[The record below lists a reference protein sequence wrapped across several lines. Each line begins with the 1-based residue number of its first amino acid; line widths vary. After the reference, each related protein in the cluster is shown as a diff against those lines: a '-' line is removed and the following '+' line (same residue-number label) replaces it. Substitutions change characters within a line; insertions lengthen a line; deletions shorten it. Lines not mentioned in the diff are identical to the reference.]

1 MSLKSVAKS
10 ALTNV
15 FAINDVAKI
24 IAAVDKADVVSFDIF
39 DTLIKR
45 NIARPHDIH
54 DVVARRAP
62 SNLIHDKA
70 NWRNVRVNAEHAAR
84 KATSNEE
91 ITIDEIYAQIGFLSD
106 EQRKELI
113 DLEVAIEL
121 DYCVANPPLKSVYK
135 HALTAGKHVIITS
148 DMYLPRSIIEQI
160 LKNADITGYEKLLLS
175 SELMLTKQKGSV
187 FNLLKE
193 VYPKPQVIFHIGD
206 NPRGDFLVPKVK
218 GLRAAL
224 INQNAALETA

>member
-1 MSLKSVAKS
+1 MSLKSVTKS

-45 NIARPHDIH
+45 NVARPHDIH

-62 SNLIHDKA
+62 SNLIQDKA

-91 ITIDEIYAQIGFLSD
+91 ITLGEIYAQIGFLSD
-106 EQRKELI
+106 EQRKELMG
-113 DLEVAIEL
+113 LEEATEL
-121 DYCVANPPLKSVYK
+121 DYCVANPPLKSVYE
-135 HALTAGKHVIITS
+135 HALSTGKHVIITS
-148 DMYLPRSIIEQI
+148 DMYLSRSIIEQI
-160 LKNADITGYEKLLLS
+160 LKNAGFTGYEKLFLS

-193 VYPKPQVIFHIGD
+193 TYPKPQVIFHIGD
-206 NPRGDFLVPKVK
+206 NPRGDYLSALFH
-218 GLRAAL
+218 GLDAVL
-224 INQNAALETA
+224 IDED